1 MRDKH
6 RNLEYFNTCIA
17 DSLKTLSLCEAYIG
31 KAATPRHKEGL
42 LEYRIIT
49 SITFCSELYSAG
61 KEKGEIMAAY
71 LDGLRFFCED
81 FKWKGF
87 AKHYGGYDIMVWF
100 VSIGILLDIEDADFS
115 KLCEAIKRN
124 NAKDWI
130 LDKLI
135 HSRIPSW
142 ELSSTF
148 IQKEPY
154 QFTQN
159 IFDSKGIREY
169 LKKRWYKGHRD
180 AAWHES
186 HKLSGVFAYF
196 GYWSW
201 ESAALVKVLGIND
214 YELKELDFYPYDAAH
229 WNDPLV

>member
-6 RNLEYFNTCIA
+6 REQAYFNAYIIDA
-17 DSLKTLSLCEAYIG
+17 LKALSLYELYIG
-31 KAATPRHKEGL
+31 KAATPRYTDGLKED
-42 LEYRIIT
+42 RIIT
-49 SITFCSELYSAG
+49 SITLCSALYSTG
-61 KEKGEIMAAY
+61 QNKTEILAAY

-135 HSRIPSW
+135 H
-142 ELSSTF
+142 
-148 IQKEPY
+148 
-154 QFTQN
+154 
-159 IFDSKGIREY
+159 
-169 LKKRWYKGHRD
+169 
-180 AAWHES
+180 
-186 HKLSGVFAYF
+186 
-196 GYWSW
+196 
-201 ESAALVKVLGIND
+201 
-214 YELKELDFYPYDAAH
+214 
-229 WNDPLV
+229 

>member
-135 HSRIPSW
+135 HSSFHSW
-142 ELSSTF
+142 
-148 IQKEPY
+148 
-154 QFTQN
+154 
-159 IFDSKGIREY
+159 
-169 LKKRWYKGHRD
+169 
-180 AAWHES
+180 
-186 HKLSGVFAYF
+186 
-196 GYWSW
+196 
-201 ESAALVKVLGIND
+201 
-214 YELKELDFYPYDAAH
+214 
-229 WNDPLV
+229 